1 MPVARVLRPRG
12 SGGREIIF
20 LAGAGAVL
28 LVLLVVFAVSWLGGP
43 AMRKVLNEVHD
54 ATVKPTPL
62 QPPPSLTAEQ
72 QAALEKFGRD
82 LARWINFRDISKLA
96 SLVDDAALTTRVLEK
111 LPPGLVR
118 PGARGNLADMLH
130 ENSGSWLWEV
140 MGGDAEF
147 VHLVV
152 REGFPAVLLR
162 TERRPEN
169 YVEIMVR
176 PEGDGFRVVD
186 AFSRLLARSSSEEHC
201 HVLASRVD
209 SPPPSALASLPG
221 VPAGAS
227 PELLDHVA
235 GLLQARRARTA
246 LEVLHFCDSLPLEVQ
261 NLPPFFQVRLLTLH
275 RLNSVVGWENAAD
288 YKAALRAAPSI
299 LGPESTVD
307 LLLADALRAENDF
320 AGVDECLKRT
330 AAALGGADA
339 YLSFLRADNCLRMK
353 KHAEALA
360 LLNEVVREPT
370 WAQKAANLRIRV
382 LLDQRDYPALVGVL
396 RAFRKDFG
404 VVLGRRNYFVQ
415 MDAGEFLACPEFLA
429 WEKETTTGGGAPGRP

>member
-12 SGGREIIF
+12 GGGREIIF
-20 LAGAGAVL
+20 MAGAGAVV
-28 LVLLVVFAVSWLGGP
+28 LVLMIIFAVFMLVGP
-43 AMRKVLNEVHD
+43 AMVKVVGEVHD
-54 ATVKPTPL
+54 ATVKPKPL
-62 QPPPSLTAEQ
+62 QPPPPLTAEQ
-72 QAALEKFGRD
+72 QAALEEFGRD

-111 LPPGLVR
+111 LPPALAR
-118 PGARGNLADMLH
+118 PGTRGNLADILH

-140 MGGDAEF
+140 MGGNAEY
-147 VHLVV
+147 VRSVV

-176 PEGDGFRVVD
+176 PEGGGFRVVD

-201 HVLASRVD
+201 NVLASRVD
-209 SPPPSALASLPG
+209 SPPASALAGLPG

-246 LEVLHFCDSLPLEVQ
+246 LEVLHFCDGLPPEVK

-288 YKAALRAAPSI
+288 YKAALRAAPGI

-307 LLLADALRAENDF
+307 LLLADALRVENDF

-330 AAALGGADA
+330 AEALGGADP
-339 YLSFLRADNCLRMK
+339 YLSFQRADNCLRMK
-353 KHAEALA
+353 MHDKALA
-360 LLNEVVREPT
+360 LLDEVAREST
-370 WAQKAANLRIRV
+370 WAQKAANLRIKV
-382 LLDQRDYPALVGVL
+382 FLDRRDHPAVVEAL

-415 MDAGEFLACPEFLA
+415 MDSQEFLASPEFLA
-429 WEKETTTGGGAPGRP
+429 WEKETTTGSGPGQP